1 MTAPDNSL
9 PTPPAQGNESYVLL
23 DVEKTVFED
32 RPVAPLAPY
41 EVRVNVR
48 QTGLCGSDCHYKM
61 HGRIGDFVLRKP
73 MVLGHESSG
82 IITAVGSDVT
92 DRRVGDRVA
101 LEPGVPCCMCAL
113 CLAGHYSHCEKLV
126 FAATPPYDGTLATYY
141 NLRSSFAHPIPDN
154 MSLEAAS
161 LMEPLS
167 VAVHAAVSLGRVRA
181 LENVLV
187 FGAGPIGLLCAAVAR
202 AYGAKRVVC
211 VDLVDE
217 KLAFAQE
224 FCATS
229 TFKTTPPNAEES
241 AMDCSRR
248 NAEALVAELGEDVA
262 ENGGFDLALEATGA
276 QSCLQMA
283 CWAMRTLGRII
294 GMGNPEPQ
302 IPITRMMVR
311 EVSLVGSFR
320 YCAGDY
326 DKSIA
331 LASTGKI
338 DVERLVTHRYL
349 FKDAD
354 KAFDTTARGKGED
367 GKACIKVQICQG
379 AAPEV

>member
-1 MTAPDNSL
+1 M
-9 PTPPAQGNESYVLL
+9 VIVL

-248 NAEALVAELGEDVA
+248 NAETLVAELGEDVA

-283 CWAMRTLGRII
+283 CWAMRTLGRIVAI

-338 DVERLVTHRYL
+338 DVERLVTHRYQ

>member
-9 PTPPAQGNESYVLL
+9 PTPPAKGNESYVLL

-141 NLRSSFAHPIPDN
+141 NLRAAFAHPIPDN

-167 VAVHAAVSLGRVRA
+167 VAVHAAVTLGRVRA

-217 KLAFAQE
+217 KLAFAQD

-229 TFKTTPPNAEES
+229 TFKTTPPNPEES

-283 CWAMRTLGRII
+283 CWAMRTLGRIVA
-294 GMGNPEPQ
+294 